1 MAFVRLAEQIWGQ
14 TAAAAPYALGLALA
28 SLLVPDPTGRWLAGG
43 FVALSLVGASRL
55 VYEKKRVNEEV
66 RLVTTRSR
74 VLEVELVR
82 QKDALDDFAE
92 GLDTFV
98 FLIDGEGTLLYANR
112 LAMAHFRAPDSQGS
126 TLLAVTLSSEL
137 QDLVRKAVALGAPVS
152 SEIVYNHPIEM
163 VGQTQ
168 VWPESAEEPRY
179 FVSIHNIT
187 DLRRLERV
195 RRDFV
200 ANVSHELRTPMTT
213 VRAMAETLI
222 DEQSEHG
229 GSAHRYLSRIVSE
242 VDRLTRITDDLL
254 TLSQAESTEP
264 AKQPV
269 DLSQLVELHAET
281 FKPSAEAKS
290 LRLLTDIEPGI
301 VAVCNEAQ
309 INQVVTNLID
319 NAISYT
325 QAGHVTVRLA
335 RTDEGAVFEVEDT
348 GVGISSEHTGR
359 IFERFYRVDRGR
371 SRQTGGTGLGLSIV
385 RHIVEAHGGKVSVE
399 SQLNQGSCFRVV
411 LPCPPNQ
418 AETTELAH

>member
-1 MAFVRLAEQIWGQ
+1 MRLADQIWGQ
-14 TAAAAPYALGLALA
+14 TAGASPYALGLVFAA
-28 SLLVPDPTGRWLAGG
+28 LLVPDPIGRWLAGG
-43 FVALSLVGASRL
+43 LVALSLVGVARLLVEKSRAD
-55 VYEKKRVNEEV
+55 EEV

-98 FLIDGEGTLLYANR
+98 FLIDGEGTVLYANR
-112 LAMAHFRAPDSQGS
+112 LATAHFDARDSQGS
-126 TLLAVTLSSEL
+126 TLLAVTLSSDL
-137 QDLVRKAVALGAPVS
+137 QDLMRKAVALGAPVI
-152 SEIVYNHPIEM
+152 SEIVYSHPIEM

-222 DEQSEHG
+222 DEETEQG

-254 TLSQAESTEP
+254 ILSQAESTEP
-264 AKQPV
+264 AKQLV

-281 FKPSAEAKS
+281 FKPSADAKS

-301 VAVCNEAQ
+301 QAVCNEAQ
-309 INQVVTNLID
+309 INQVLTNLID
-319 NAISYT
+319 NAINYT
-325 QAGHVTVRLA
+325 QSGHVTVRLA
-335 RTDEGAVFEVEDT
+335 TIEEGALIEVEDT
-348 GVGISSEHTGR
+348 GVGISSENTAR

-411 LPCPPNQ
+411 LPCRLNE
-418 AETTELAH
+418 AESTEPAR